1 MDGRISFHKL
11 TITIS
16 ASEAQKRLFSFE
28 KFLIICPTTVPQA
41 FKNIVI
47 LKGAIGKYRY
57 ITNSYLVKIRS
68 P

>member
-28 KFLIICPTTVPQA
+28 KFLIICPTTVLLL
-41 FKNIVI
+41 FGERVV
-47 LKGAIGKYRY
+47 YRLADVVQ
-57 ITNSYLVKIRS
+57 TFFAMASAMSLS
-68 P
+68 S